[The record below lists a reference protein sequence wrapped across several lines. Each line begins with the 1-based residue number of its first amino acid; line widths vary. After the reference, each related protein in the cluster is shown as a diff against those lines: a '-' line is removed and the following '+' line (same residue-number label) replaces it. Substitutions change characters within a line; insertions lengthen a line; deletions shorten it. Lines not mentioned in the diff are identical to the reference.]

1 MQVLTLETLLIL
13 LVTFNCLSMIYICL
27 EVLKGVWFNFLQLSV
42 LQMEMESMKE
52 ENKVLRKVV
61 EQTMKDYY
69 DLQMKFSAI
78 QENNKRKVNPI
89 VSLILISI
97 DFHLYFI
104 YNKTQIPFL

>member
-1 MQVLTLETLLIL
+1 
-13 LVTFNCLSMIYICL
+13 
-27 EVLKGVWFNFLQLSV
+27 
-42 LQMEMESMKE
+42 MEMESMKE

-89 VSLILISI
+89 ILM
-97 DFHLYFI
+97 F
-104 YNKTQIPFL
+104 